1 MRVIESLDGSLPSRA
16 SWDQF
21 IARDPHG
28 HLLQTWAWG
37 DLKAAFGWR
46 PVRLLVERDDQWV
59 AGAQVLY
66 RSFGPLTLGYVPKGP
81 VLASDDPQ
89 DMDLLW
95 AAIHRRS
102 RRMRA
107 VALKV
112 EPEWRADDE
121 AQAHARLR
129 MAGFQPSSQT
139 IQPRRTIIVDLR
151 AEEDEILA
159 RMKPKWRY
167 NVGLSIRKGVEV
179 HAAGSE
185 EIERFFALMQITG
198 ERDAFGIHSL
208 DYYRQAWELFAPVD
222 RVRLLIASYEGA
234 PLAGLMVYAFNGMA
248 WYMYGA
254 SSLEQRNLM
263 PNHQLQWR
271 AMQWAKSVGCRQ
283 YDLWGITDT
292 DPDDLNAELAGVERF
307 KAGFG
312 GDVVRYVGAY
322 DYVYIRPLYR
332 LMTALWA
339 RRRQGA

>member
-1 MRVIESLDGSLPSRA
+1 MRVIESVNGSLPSGA
-16 SWDQF
+16 SWDAF
-21 IARDPHG
+21 VARDPHG

-37 DLKAAFGWR
+37 DLKASFGWR
-46 PVRLLVERDDQWV
+46 PVRLVVERDGQEV

-66 RSFGPLTLGYVPKGP
+66 RPFGPFTLGYVPKGP

-89 DMDLLW
+89 DLDPLW

-112 EPEWRADDE
+112 EPEWRDE
-121 AQAHARLR
+121 DAQAHARLQA
-129 MAGFQPSSQT
+129 AGFHPNSQT
-139 IQPRRTIIVDLR
+139 IQPRRTIIVDLS
-151 AEEDEILA
+151 ADEEEILT
-159 RMKPKWRY
+159 RMKSKWRY

-179 HAAGSE
+179 HTADLA
-185 EIERFFALMQITG
+185 EIERFFAIMQITG
-198 ERDAFGIHSL
+198 ERDAFAIHSL
-208 DYYRQAWELFAPVD
+208 DYYRQAWELFAPSD
-222 RVRLLIASYEGA
+222 RVRLLIATHEGQ
-234 PLAGLMVYAFNGMA
+234 PLAGLMVYAFNGAA

-254 SSLEQRNLM
+254 SSRAHRNVM

-271 AMQWAKSVGCRQ
+271 AMQWAKSVGCSQ

-292 DPDDLNAELAGVERF
+292 DPDGPSAELSGVERF

-312 GDVVRYVGAY
+312 GDVLRYVGAY

-332 LMTALWA
+332 LMNALWT
-339 RRRQGA
+339 RRRRGA